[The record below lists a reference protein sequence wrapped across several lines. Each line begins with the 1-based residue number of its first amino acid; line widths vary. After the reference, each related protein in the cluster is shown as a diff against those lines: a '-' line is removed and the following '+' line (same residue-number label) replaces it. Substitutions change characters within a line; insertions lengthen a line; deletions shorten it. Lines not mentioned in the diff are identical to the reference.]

1 MDYRGLYGPE
11 KAREAEAR
19 FRSVQEGYAALR
31 VGAPE
36 KFFSSPGRTEIIGNH
51 TDHNGG
57 KVIVAAIDCD
67 ILAAVGRRE
76 DGVVEICSKGFRPV
90 RFRLSDTSPRRAEA
104 GRSASL
110 ARGVAEGIRRKGY
123 RVGKMGGFSAYTEST
138 VFRGAGVSSSAAF
151 EILVAEI
158 FNVLF
163 LDGALSPADKAEIG
177 HFAEDVYFG
186 KPCGLLDQSG
196 VAFGGLNKMDFA
208 DPAKPLVSPL
218 PPLNG
223 YSLVLVNAGGSHS
236 ALTRYYA
243 DIRREMEETAAF
255 FGKRILREV
264 REEEFLDALP
274 ALKGKVSE
282 RAILRAAHFFA
293 ENRRTDGAADA
304 LLRGDVTA
312 FLRLLRESGESSQ
325 KYLQNCFVPRF
336 PSPDGSAGF
345 CQSLIFDRTRK
356 IGLDRE
362 SLPEFPPPSLSCG
375 FSAGIPR
382 FESRLPPYPARRR
395 ILFIGCGFGYFPNSI
410 RQRPCNFQ
418 NR

>member
-1 MDYRGLYGPE
+1 MDYRGLYGLE
-11 KAREAEAR
+11 KEREAEAR

-31 VGAPE
+31 GGPPE

-110 ARGVAEGIRRKGY
+110 ARGVAEGIRRRGY

-163 LDGALSPADKAEIG
+163 LDGALSPVDKAEIG
-177 HFAEDVYFG
+177 HFAENVCFG

-196 VAFGGLNKMDFA
+196 VAFGGLNKMDFS

-236 ALTRYYA
+236 ALTKYYA

-274 ALKGKVSE
+274 ALKGRVSE

-304 LLRGDVTA
+304 LLRGDVSA

-325 KYLQNCFVPRF
+325 KYLQNCFVP
-336 PSPDGSAGF
+336 GSDVQPVNLA
-345 CQSLIFDRTRK
+345 LW
-356 IGLDRE
+356 
-362 SLPEFPPPSLSCG
+362 LS
-375 FSAGIPR
+375 
-382 FESRLPPYPARRR
+382 SRLLKEGGYRLHGGGFAGTILACVREEEREGYVREMSRVLGKENVFRARVRDSGTAEVG
-395 ILFIGCGFGYFPNSI
+395 LGG
-410 RQRPCNFQ
+410 
-418 NR
+418 

>member
-11 KAREAEAR
+11 KEREAEAR

-31 VGAPE
+31 GGPPE

-177 HFAEDVYFG
+177 HFAENVCFG

-196 VAFGGLNKMDFA
+196 VAFGGLNKMDFS

-243 DIRREMEETAAF
+243 DIRREMEERAAF

-274 ALKGKVSE
+274 DLKGKVSE

-304 LLRGDVTA
+304 LLRGDVSA

-325 KYLQNCFVPRF
+325 KYLQNCFVP
-336 PSPDGSAGF
+336 GSDVQPVNLA
-345 CQSLIFDRTRK
+345 LW
-356 IGLDRE
+356 
-362 SLPEFPPPSLSCG
+362 LS
-375 FSAGIPR
+375 
-382 FESRLPPYPARRR
+382 SRLLKEGGYRLHGGGFAGTVLACVREEEREGYVREMSRVFGKENVFRARVRDSGTAEVG
-395 ILFIGCGFGYFPNSI
+395 LGG
-410 RQRPCNFQ
+410 
-418 NR
+418 

>member
-19 FRSVQEGYAALR
+19 FRSVKEGYAALR
-31 VGAPE
+31 GGAPE

-177 HFAEDVYFG
+177 HFAENVCFG

-196 VAFGGLNKMDFA
+196 VAVGGQKKNDF
-208 DPAKPLVSPL
+208 
-218 PPLNG
+218 
-223 YSLVLVNAGGSHS
+223 
-236 ALTRYYA
+236 
-243 DIRREMEETAAF
+243 
-255 FGKRILREV
+255 
-264 REEEFLDALP
+264 
-274 ALKGKVSE
+274 
-282 RAILRAAHFFA
+282 
-293 ENRRTDGAADA
+293 
-304 LLRGDVTA
+304 
-312 FLRLLRESGESSQ
+312 
-325 KYLQNCFVPRF
+325 
-336 PSPDGSAGF
+336 
-345 CQSLIFDRTRK
+345 
-356 IGLDRE
+356 
-362 SLPEFPPPSLSCG
+362 
-375 FSAGIPR
+375 
-382 FESRLPPYPARRR
+382 
-395 ILFIGCGFGYFPNSI
+395 
-410 RQRPCNFQ
+410 
-418 NR
+418 

>member
-31 VGAPE
+31 GGPPE

-177 HFAEDVYFG
+177 HFAENVCFG

-196 VAFGGLNKMDFA
+196 VAFGGLNKMDFS

-243 DIRREMEETAAF
+243 DIRREMEERAAF

-274 ALKGKVSE
+274 DLKGKVSE

-304 LLRGDVTA
+304 LLRGDVSA

-325 KYLQNCFVPRF
+325 KYLQNCFVP
-336 PSPDGSAGF
+336 GSDVQPVNLA
-345 CQSLIFDRTRK
+345 LW
-356 IGLDRE
+356 
-362 SLPEFPPPSLSCG
+362 LS
-375 FSAGIPR
+375 
-382 FESRLPPYPARRR
+382 SRLLKEGGYRLHGGGFAGTVLACVREEEREGYVREMSRVFGKENVFRARVRDSGTAEVG
-395 ILFIGCGFGYFPNSI
+395 LGG
-410 RQRPCNFQ
+410 
-418 NR
+418 